1 MYEHWLHVPRGGRT
15 IVINPAKIVS
25 VAIAYNDK
33 DNVIVSFDGDDN
45 YCSFTKDEWNKRELK
60 REFPNYGNL
69 MSCNEP
75 FLIREDDWK
84 AVKDALTAQQNGC
97 NPCGETMAKVAD
109 FLERMSCA
117 GR

>member
-1 MYEHWLHVPRGGRT
+1 MNEYWLHVKKEDCT
-15 IVINPAKIVS
+15 IFINPAKIVS
-25 VAIAYNDK
+25 VTINNNADGE
-33 DNVIVSFDGDDN
+33 VIVYFGHSEEFFR
-45 YCSFTKDEWNKRELK
+45 FTKDEWATREFK

-69 MSCNEP
+69 MSCNET

-97 NPCGETMAKVAD
+97 NHCGETMAKVAD